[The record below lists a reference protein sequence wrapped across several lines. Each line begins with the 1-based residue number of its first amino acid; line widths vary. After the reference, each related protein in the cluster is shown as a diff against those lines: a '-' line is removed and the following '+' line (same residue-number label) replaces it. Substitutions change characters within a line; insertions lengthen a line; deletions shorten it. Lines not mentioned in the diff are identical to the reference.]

1 MDTKLFC
8 LIIILSGS
16 MQHLFGQ
23 TDSTKSDSLMQIQIQ
38 NDLAASQVTQ
48 PQQRVSVSANPDIGV
63 IGDFRGMYHSYGI
76 KNFDAY
82 LSEAEFSFKS
92 VVDPYARADFYY
104 SVSQDPVSG
113 EFSGEIEEGFVTT
126 TSLPAH
132 LQLKAGRFKQM
143 LGRVNTVHSHALQFI
158 NTPDAI
164 VNFFG
169 EEGLKGDGLSL
180 SWLLPNH
187 VFYQELTVETTQPVA
202 SGVFRRSGTNNFL
215 YLAHL
220 KNYWDL
226 TDNASLE
233 LGLTGITGVNA
244 LNKRTNMAAAD
255 ITYKW
260 KPLRYNTYKSVTFQ
274 NEIFFNNEKIFFHTE
289 NTYGFYSLL
298 NVQVGKRWFV
308 SGRYDFTQFTF
319 SKKAKLRSGTA
330 TLGWYAT
337 EFQKIEVEAKY
348 TSMNTALPIGN
359 YEKKFTSAGLR
370 WIFVIGSHGAHKY

>member
-16 MQHLFGQ
+16 MQHLFCQ
-23 TDSTKSDSLMQIQIQ
+23 TDPTKSDSLMQIQIQ

-48 PQQRVSVSANPDIGV
+48 PQQRVSVSANPDISV
-63 IGDFRGMYHSYGI
+63 IGDFRGSYHSYGF

-82 LSEAEFSFKS
+82 LNEAEFSFQS

-164 VNFFG
+164 VNYFG

-180 SWLLPNH
+180 SWLVPNH
-187 VFYQELTVETTQPVA
+187 VFYQELTVEATQPVA
-202 SGVFRRSGTNNFL
+202 SGVFRRSETNNFL
-215 YLAHL
+215 FLAHL

-308 SGRYDFTQFTF
+308 SGRYDFMEFPY
-319 SKKAKLRSGTA
+319 SKRAKLRAGTA

-348 TSMNTALPIGN
+348 TSMNTALPLSN

>member
-1 MDTKLFC
+1 MDIKHFC
-8 LIIILSGS
+8 FIIILFNS
-16 MQHLFGQ
+16 MQKLFGQ
-23 TDSTKSDSLMQIQIQ
+23 SDSTRADSLMQIQIQ
-38 NDLAASQVTQ
+38 NDLAASQTIQ
-48 PQQRVSVSANPDIGV
+48 PQQRVAASANPDISV
-63 IGDFRGMYHSYGI
+63 IGDFRGSYHSYGF

-82 LSEAEFSFKS
+82 LNEAEFSFQS

-104 SVSQDPVSG
+104 SVSQDPASG
-113 EFSGEIEEGFVTT
+113 EFTGEIEEGFVTP

-132 LQLKAGRFKQM
+132 LQLKSGRFKQM
-143 LGRVNTVHSHALQFI
+143 LGRANTVHSHALQYI

-164 VNFFG
+164 VNYFG

-187 VFYQELTVETTQPVA
+187 AFYQELTLEATQPVA
-202 SGVFRRSGTNNFL
+202 SGVFRKSETNNFL

-233 LGLTGITGVNA
+233 LGLTGITGVNSI
-244 LNKRTNMAAAD
+244 NNRTNMAAVD
-255 ITYKW
+255 FTYKW
-260 KPLRYNTYKSVTFQ
+260 KPLRFNTYKSVTFQ
-274 NEIFFNNEKIFFHTE
+274 NEIFFSNEKIFFHTE
-289 NTYGFYSLL
+289 KTYGFYSLL

-308 SGRYDFTQFTF
+308 SGRYDFTEFPF
-319 SKKAKLRSGTA
+319 SKRAKLQSATA

-348 TSMNTALPIGN
+348 TSMNRALQISN
-359 YEKKFTSAGLR
+359 YEKKFASAGLR